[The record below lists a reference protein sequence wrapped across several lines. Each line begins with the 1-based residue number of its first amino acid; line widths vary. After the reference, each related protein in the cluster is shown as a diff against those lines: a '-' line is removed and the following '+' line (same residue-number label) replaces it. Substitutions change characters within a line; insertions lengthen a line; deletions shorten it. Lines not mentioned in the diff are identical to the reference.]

1 MENIAKAV
9 YDNSKDGRPA
19 FSIKTEDGKTLYA
32 NEYVS
37 LDRGDRFVC
46 DLSEKKTS
54 AQGNEYYNASN
65 VRRLGDMEEPPVAP
79 QATTVTYDKPKLR
92 VDASMFV
99 TGVVTR
105 AMGSG
110 KFGVSDINTLT
121 RAAVQ
126 AYQENFG

>member
-54 AQGNEYYNASN
+54 ERGNEYYNASN

-79 QATTVTYDKPKLR
+79 QTVTYDKPKLR